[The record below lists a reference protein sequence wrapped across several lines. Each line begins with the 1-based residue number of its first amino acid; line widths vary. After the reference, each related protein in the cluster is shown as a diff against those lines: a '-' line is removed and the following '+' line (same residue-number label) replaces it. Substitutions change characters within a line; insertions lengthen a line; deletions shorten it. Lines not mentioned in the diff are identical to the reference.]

1 MALPSNSSADDQRR
15 TGELNVKEVLEARE
29 IKALQERG
37 FKVGLMDWWWKGTGE
52 NGGTSAASIRGHGWK
67 FST

>member
-1 MALPSNSSADDQRR
+1 MALPSNSSADDQWR

-37 FKVGLMDWWWKGTGE
+37 FNVGLMDWWSKGPGE
-52 NGGTSAASIRGHGWK
+52 NDGTSATPIRGRGWK